1 MHRRSLWLF
10 LAILWL
16 AWLVPWPLAGQ
27 ARAEGRAGA
36 YSWDY
41 IDVDITIQTNGDL
54 EIVETH
60 GYAFGEGAFTYAY
73 RDIPLSRVE
82 GIEDVWVVDE
92 GQARLRTSTARS
104 GSNLRITWWFAPTS
118 GTRIFRLHYRARG
131 AVRIYPEGDQL
142 WWKAIFANR
151 TEPVRAAHVTVH
163 LPAPVSA
170 EQLKIA
176 AYGVPARHSLIGA
189 ETIWFTVGEV
199 APGQELEVRVQF
211 PHGLVQAPA
220 PAWQGEADRIAE
232 YNERTRPAINLLV
245 AAFSL
250 FVLVLGCLGILA
262 LWYVKGRERPAGEV
276 AEYLAEPPADLPP
289 AMAGILLR
297 ERPDIRDIVAT
308 IVDLARR
315 GVLEVHEQLGLR
327 LFQPDMPP
335 DFTFRLLRPDAPMRP
350 YEATLLRWLF
360 AGGRDRRLSDLGGK
374 LERALPEIR
383 DQMGR
388 EVAAAGYFVR
398 NPEVVYLEYS
408 VPGVLLAIVG
418 LGLALFASGLLNFL
432 PYRPIALLSMLI
444 WGALHPYT
452 DVGALPCAAVGA
464 VGLALAVAGR
474 YMPRRTPAGAAQAAR
489 WRAFRR
495 YLAQIGRYTDL
506 AAAREAFDRYLP
518 YAIAFGLERAWI
530 ASFAAVGT
538 PAPSWYVPFGAAGLA
553 GAAGRPGLAAGYI
566 TPSLQNVSD
575 GLARSLESMSA
586 GLTSM
591 LDATAGALSSGPAP
605 GGGGGRGGWSG
616 GGGRAGGGGGGGGGG
631 AG

>member
-1 MHRRSLWLF
+1 MHRRCLWLF

-16 AWLVPWPLAGQ
+16 AGFVLWAPAGQ
-27 ARAEGRAGA
+27 ARAAGRAGA

-60 GYAFGEGAFTYAY
+60 RFAFREGTFTYAY

-92 GQARLRTSTARS
+92 GQVWLRTTTARS
-104 GSNLRITWWFAPTS
+104 GSNLRITWRFAPTS
-118 GTRIFRLHYRARG
+118 GTRTFRLHYRARG

-142 WWKAIFANR
+142 WWKAVFADR
-151 TEPVRAAHVTVH
+151 TEPVRAAHVAVH
-163 LPAPVSA
+163 LPAPVPA

-176 AYGVPARHSLIGA
+176 AYGVPARHSLIGE
-189 ETIWFTVGEV
+189 ETVWFTAGEV

-211 PHGLVQAPA
+211 PHGLVQASA
-220 PAWQGEADRIAE
+220 PAWQAEADRIAE

-245 AAFSL
+245 AAFGL

-262 LWYVKGRERPAGEV
+262 LWYMKGRERPVGEV
-276 AEYLAEPPADLPP
+276 AEYLTEPPTDLPP
-289 AMAGILLR
+289 ALAGILLR
-297 ERPDIRDIVAT
+297 ERPDVRDIVAT

-327 LFQPDMPP
+327 LIQPDMPA

-360 AGGRDRRLSDLGGK
+360 AGGRDRRLSDLQGK
-374 LERALPEIR
+374 FDRALPEIR

-388 EVAAAGYFVR
+388 EITAAGYFVR
-398 NPEVVYLEYS
+398 NPEVVYLQYS
-408 VPGVLLAIVG
+408 VPGVLLAIAG
-418 LGLALFASGLLNFL
+418 LGLALFASGLLNFF
-432 PYRPIALLSMLI
+432 PYRPIALLSVLI

-452 DVGALPCAAVGA
+452 DVGALP
-464 VGLALAVAGR
+464 
-474 YMPRRTPAGAAQAAR
+474 
-489 WRAFRR
+489 
-495 YLAQIGRYTDL
+495 
-506 AAAREAFDRYLP
+506 
-518 YAIAFGLERAWI
+518 
-530 ASFAAVGT
+530 
-538 PAPSWYVPFGAAGLA
+538 FGAAGLA
-553 GAAGRPGLAAGYI
+553 GAAGGAGLPAGYI
-566 TPSLQNVSD
+566 MPSLQNVSD

-586 GLTSM
+586 GLASM
-591 LDATAGALSSGPAP
+591 LDATAGALSASPAP
-605 GGGGGRGGWSG
+605 DGGGGHGGWSG
-616 GGGRAGGGGGGGGGG
+616 GGGRGGGGGGGGGGG